1 MRFLFRLISGFFKAI
16 FQSLAFLRALI
27 FNLIFLAVVGVVIY
41 ALWGSEDPFIENDTI
56 LKLNIAGDVVEQ
68 PTEWDPF
75 GDYGGRFLGLPGDP
89 KETVLQDVLDAIAHA
104 ENDPKISAILLDL
117 RLMGRIGLNQMET
130 IGRALSDFKR
140 SNKPIIGTGDYFSQN
155 QYYLASHADTLFLN
169 PMGGVNL
176 HGFGLY
182 RFYFKDALEKLKID
196 FHVFQVGSYKSA
208 LEPITRNSMS
218 AEDRSQTRDWLTA
231 LWKNYTADVAK
242 QRSLTPDKLDDYINS
257 VPTNLQ
263 KVGGDTAKLAL
274 SYGLV
279 DELKT
284 RKEVRTYLAQFAG
297 SDGENG
303 INLISLNDYLGH
315 VTPSRNGSEEDADQ
329 VAIIIAQGTII
340 TGESRPGTI
349 GADTISALLR
359 RAGENDRIK
368 AVVLR
373 VDSGGGSAFASELI
387 RQEILALKEQGKP
400 LIVSMGTYAASGG
413 YWIAADADEIW
424 ASANT
429 LTGSIGIFMALPN
442 FDAVLKQ
449 GGIHRDGVGTTNLAA
464 GIDLSKPL
472 SEELQKAIEL
482 NLQNG
487 YDRFIS
493 LVAEGRGMDRNEIEA
508 LAQGKVFAG
517 EKAKAIGLVDKL
529 GSMDQAIEAAA
540 DKAGIS
546 DYATTSLLP
555 PLSWWDKI
563 LYQIGADATSLVQES
578 LIFKS
583 LFKNA
588 EPTLTALQSFLI
600 FPDPNGMYAHCM
612 INNFQ

>member
-1 MRFLFRLISGFFKAI
+1 MSFLFRLVAGFFKVI
-16 FQSLAFLRALI
+16 FQSLTFLRALV
-27 FNLIFLAVVGVVIY
+27 FNLIFVALVVFVIY
-41 ALWGSEDPFIENDTI
+41 ILVGSEDPFLEDDTI

-68 PTEWDPF
+68 PTERDPF
-75 GDYGGRFLGLPGDP
+75 GDYGGRLLGLPGEP
-89 KETVLQDVLDAIAHA
+89 RETLLQDILDAIAHA

-130 IGRALSDFKR
+130 IGLALSDFKR
-140 SNKPIIGTGDYFSQN
+140 SGKPIIGAGDYFSQN
-155 QYYLASHADTLFLN
+155 QYYLAAHADTLFLN
-169 PMGGVNL
+169 PMGGINL

-182 RFYFKDALEKLKID
+182 RFYFKDALEKLKVD

-218 AEDRSQTRDWLTA
+218 AEDRSQTRDWLSA
-231 LWKNYTADVAK
+231 LWKNYTTDVAR
-242 QRSLTPDKLDDYINS
+242 QRSLTVEKINDYINS

-284 RKEVRTYLAQFAG
+284 RKEVRAYLARLAG

-315 VTPSRNGSEEDADQ
+315 VTPSRNGSEEDADL
-329 VAIIIAQGTII
+329 VGLIIAQGTIV

-359 RAGENDRIK
+359 RASENDRIK

-400 LIVSMGTYAASGG
+400 LIVSMGAYAASGG

-442 FDAVLKQ
+442 FDALLRE
-449 GGIHRDGVGTTNLAA
+449 GGIHRDGVGTTNLAS

-472 SEELQKAIEL
+472 SEELRKAIEL

-493 LVAEGRGMDRNEIEA
+493 LVAEGRGMERYEVEA

-517 EKAKAIGLVDKL
+517 EKAKEVGLVDKL
-529 GSMDQAIEAAA
+529 GSVDQAVEAAA
-540 DKAGIS
+540 GQAGIS
-546 DYATTSLLP
+546 DYAVTTLLP
-555 PLSWWDKI
+555 PLSWWDRI
-563 LYQIGADATSLVQES
+563 VYQIGADTKSLLQENR
-578 LIFKS
+578 IFQS
-583 LFKNA
+583 LFKSA
-588 EPTLTALQSFLI
+588 EPALTALQSILI
-600 FPDPNGMYAHCM
+600 FPDPNGMYAHWM
-612 INNFQ
+612 INYSQ